1 MFCIITNKIEVQDVK
16 KTAGGCFFFVQRRSI
31 NIIELTAHLSL
42 NKSRISVTQYQVV
55 TSDNHHKL

>member
-16 KTAGGCFFFVQRRSI
+16 KTAGGFFFFVQQRSI

-55 TSDNHHKL
+55 TSYNHHKL

>member
-1 MFCIITNKIEVQDVK
+1 MEVQDVK

-55 TSDNHHKL
+55 TSYNHHKL

>member
-16 KTAGGCFFFVQRRSI
+16 KNCWRLFFFVQQRSI

-42 NKSRISVTQYQVV
+42 NKSRISVTQY
-55 TSDNHHKL
+55 TSYNYHKL